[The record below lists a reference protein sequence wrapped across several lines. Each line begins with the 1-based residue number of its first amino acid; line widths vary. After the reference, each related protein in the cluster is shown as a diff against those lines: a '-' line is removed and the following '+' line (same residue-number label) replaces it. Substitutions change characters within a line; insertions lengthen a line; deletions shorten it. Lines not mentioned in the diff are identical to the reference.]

1 VLAICARTSRLSPAR
16 ASDRLKPLR
25 THGLSKKLGHAYKYF
40 FTKRDRRVVGTALVI
55 REYVVQ
61 PTLVSNAL

>member
-1 VLAICARTSRLSPAR
+1 
-16 ASDRLKPLR
+16 LR
-25 THGLSKKLGHAYKYF
+25 THSLIKKLRHAYKYF
-40 FTKRDRRVVGTALVI
+40 FTKRGRRIVGTALVI